1 MLMGQMRQNF
11 DSAAARCISASGL
24 SSVAQSAGVSESA
37 KNAENAMAI
46 AIVNANWR

>member
-1 MLMGQMRQNF
+1 MGHTFQNF
-11 DSAAARCISASGL
+11 DVAAACCISASGL

-46 AIVNANWR
+46 AIVSANWR